1 VQLAC
6 PHLPPQ
12 FLVSFF
18 ESDASQQDF
27 LSVFLAD
34 SALQQDFVA
43 VDAQAKTAVGTK
55 NIPTNKLKT
64 NTFNNLYILQSYM
77 Y

>member
-1 VQLAC
+1 
-6 PHLPPQ
+6 
-12 FLVSFF
+12 
-18 ESDASQQDF
+18 
-27 LSVFLAD
+27 LAD

-64 NTFNNLYILQSYM
+64 NTFNNIYILQSYM